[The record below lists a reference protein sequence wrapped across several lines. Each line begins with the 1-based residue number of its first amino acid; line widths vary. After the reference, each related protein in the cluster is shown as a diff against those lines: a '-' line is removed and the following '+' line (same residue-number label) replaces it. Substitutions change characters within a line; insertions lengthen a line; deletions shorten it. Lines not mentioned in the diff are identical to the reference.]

1 LIFINI
7 SYTIGYKPM
16 SKLTELSE
24 ARHFKVTDEELRKRF
39 DQLIK
44 HHHLPIARVTY
55 FSHLTETKFEPRAF
69 ICCDFSG
76 RTFGNDFEGSEFLN
90 PNFSGHTEG
99 NNLREA
105 DILGGV
111 MGGGFVGNKF
121 RGAYIRH
128 VDISDAKFRQG
139 EPQRIMNDDS
149 ITVHKETG
157 RIVFCSG
164 VENSMIKPEQVATF
178 RPINLNFLQSLPIPF
193 LARLYFDGEH
203 RKLALISQEDILFLG
218 QSGQTS
224 RMWPGFVYTLTNESA
239 ELRTEIEEDI
249 IKDSANLS
257 EDQSRVLQ
265 ALEYSML
272 GRIALRP
279 ARPLDIY
286 YLDEHIESIDPVI
299 KDFIS
304 RIKV

>member
-1 LIFINI
+1 
-7 SYTIGYKPM
+7 M

-44 HHHLPIARVTY
+44 HHHLPIARVAY
-55 FSHLTETKFEPRAF
+55 FSHLTETKFKPQAF
-69 ICCDFSG
+69 IGCDFSG

-90 PNFSGHTEG
+90 PNFSGRTEG

-111 MGGGFVGNKF
+111 MGGRFVGNRF

-164 VENSMIKPEQVATF
+164 VENSIIKPEPVATF
-178 RPINLNFLQSLPIPF
+178 RPINLNLLQGFSIPF

-224 RMWPGFVYTLTNESA
+224 RMWPGFIYTLTNESA
-239 ELRTEIEEDI
+239 ELRKKIEEDI
-249 IKDSANLS
+249 IKDSTDLS
-257 EDQSRVLQ
+257 EDQQRVLQ
-265 ALEYSML
+265 PLVYSQL
-272 GRIALRP
+272 GKVTLRP

-286 YLDEHIESIDPVI
+286 YLDENIDSINPVI
-299 KDFIS
+299 KDFLS
-304 RIKV
+304 RIKI